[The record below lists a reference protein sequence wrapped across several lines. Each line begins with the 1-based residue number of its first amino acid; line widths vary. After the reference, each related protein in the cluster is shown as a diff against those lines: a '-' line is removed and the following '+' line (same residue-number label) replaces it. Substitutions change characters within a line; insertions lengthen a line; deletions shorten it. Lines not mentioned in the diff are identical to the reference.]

1 MIILG
6 VTGGSGSGKSYV
18 SKLICENDGLWIDA
32 DKVYHTLLE
41 KSVAMRNAILKEF
54 PEAEVNGEIN
64 RKKLASMVFT
74 NDRDLMKL
82 NRITHPFV
90 IENIEKQI
98 SECYCTNVE
107 LVVVDAIALFESGL
121 SKICDKVIGV
131 IASDECRLSRIV
143 ARDNISVDRARARI
157 NAQQKNDFYKKKC
170 DYIIENSENSPLE
183 YQVSDILNEIF
194 S

>member
-6 VTGGSGSGKSYV
+6 ITGGSGSGKSYV
-18 SKLICENDGLWIDA
+18 SKKLCENDGLWIDA
-32 DKVYHTLLE
+32 DAVYHKLLE

-82 NRITHPFV
+82 NKITHPFV
-90 IENIEKQI
+90 IEDIEKQI
-98 SECYCTNVE
+98 AECYCTNVE
-107 LVVVDAIALFESGL
+107 LVVIDAIALFESGL

-131 IASDECRLSRIV
+131 IASDECRLNRIISRDDIG
-143 ARDNISVDRARARI
+143 IDRARARV

-183 YQVSDILNEIF
+183 YQINDILSEIF
-194 S
+194 G